1 MKPEQPAT
9 PTDQQ
14 PESGATSRSKE
25 LLEATIQQIRTRIG
39 EVKAG
44 YERNRTFYI
53 THQNYLNAGVYDLR
67 LDGLNDALGAL
78 DNALSESPATCHLQA
93 SNAELCNRAV
103 ENQKP

>member
-1 MKPEQPAT
+1 MKPEQEN
-9 PTDQQ
+9 TDASQQ
-14 PESGATSRSKE
+14 AAGVAPSRSKE
-25 LLEATIQQIRTRIG
+25 LLEATIQQIRKRIG

-93 SNAELCNRAV
+93 SNE
-103 ENQKP
+103 